1 MGKRKLSDSQIV
13 QLQDMHRAGLSY
25 QKIQDVTG
33 IPRSTVEY
41 NVDTAYSKHKKE
53 YDRVKRQTQG
63 VKVRQQENSYN
74 AAHRKERA
82 QYAVEYREKHPVE
95 CAAWGGIRRAL
106 IAGVAVGLSLAQ
118 KQEIKEI
125 YRRARE
131 DEKVRCYLC
140 DKLIPPGHRH
150 VDHIM
155 PLSKG
160 GKHIPSNLAVACDK
174 CNEHKHSKLP
184 YEVGVLL

>member
-1 MGKRKLSDSQIV
+1 MRKRKLSDSQIV

-25 QKIQDVTG
+25 QKIQDV
-33 IPRSTVEY
+33 I
-41 NVDTAYSKHKKE
+41 
-53 YDRVKRQTQG
+53 
-63 VKVRQQENSYN
+63 
-74 AAHRKERA
+74 
-82 QYAVEYREKHPVE
+82 
-95 CAAWGGIRRAL
+95 
-106 IAGVAVGLSLAQ
+106 
-118 KQEIKEI
+118 
-125 YRRARE
+125 
-131 DEKVRCYLC
+131 C

-150 VDHIM
+150 VDHII